1 MGCTPRIY
9 FGEPT
14 PLSVDEERR
23 YLSAPKVGKVWF
35 ISPPPSPP
43 VGWEGGRE
51 EGAPNKEVWARDL
64 AEMLGKLGGGGG
76 GAGYVDGEGEGEKE
90 GGEGKARRRRGT
102 GTVVYEPGMHGA
114 EEGLPAVIVDDTGA
128 GEDEEEEDG
137 DEEGGGRMMTH
148 TARPPV
154 ELME

>member
-23 YLSAPKVGKVWF
+23 YLSAPKTGKVWF

-64 AEMLGKLGGGGG
+64 AEVLGALGRRGGG
-76 GAGYVDGEGEGEKE
+76 YVEGEGEGEKE
-90 GGEGKARRRRGT
+90 GKASTQRRRGGT

-128 GEDEEEEDG
+128 EEDAA
-137 DEEGGGRMMTH
+137 DEEGGGRILTH

>member
-1 MGCTPRIY
+1 MGCVPRIY

-14 PLSVDEERR
+14 PLTVDEERR
-23 YLSAPKVGKVWF
+23 YLSAPKLGKVWF

-64 AEMLGKLGGGGG
+64 AEMLGKLGGG

-114 EEGLPAVIVDDTGA
+114 EEGLPAVVVDDTGA
-128 GEDEEEEDG
+128 GEDEAGEDG

>member
-1 MGCTPRIY
+1 M
-9 FGEPT
+9 
-14 PLSVDEERR
+14 
-23 YLSAPKVGKVWF
+23 GKVWF

>member
-1 MGCTPRIY
+1 M
-9 FGEPT
+9 
-14 PLSVDEERR
+14 DDERR

-64 AEMLGKLGGGGG
+64 AEVLGALGRGGG
-76 GAGYVDGEGEGEKE
+76 GYVDGEGEGEKE
-90 GGEGKARRRRGT
+90 GGEGKARTQRRRGT

-114 EEGLPAVIVDDTGA
+114 EVGLPAVIVDDTGA
-128 GEDEEEEDG
+128 EEDGGGEEVEDG
-137 DEEGGGRMMTH
+137 DEEGGGRILTH

>member
-1 MGCTPRIY
+1 M
-9 FGEPT
+9 
-14 PLSVDEERR
+14 DEERR

-43 VGWEGGRE
+43 VGWEGEGRV

-64 AEMLGKLGGGGG
+64 AEMLGRLAGAWRYGEEGGGG
-76 GAGYVDGEGEGEKE
+76 DGEGMDGEKD

-102 GTVVYEPGMHGA
+102 GTVVYEPGLHGA

-128 GEDEEEEDG
+128 GEDGQVGDG
-137 DEEGGGRMMTH
+137 DEEGGGRLLTH